1 MNRKKNRTQKH
12 QFMTYDKRSVIFKT
26 TIVEI
31 VEAKEFENGS
41 FKTVFKVIH
50 PQENEPKTCVL
61 WERSCMQVGDKI
73 EMKGIFK
80 DDIFLAYSAMVNR
93 YGNLSNST

>member
-1 MNRKKNRTQKH
+1 MNRKNKS

-26 TIVEI
+26 TVVEI

-50 PQENEPKTCVL
+50 PQENEPKTCVF

>member
-1 MNRKKNRTQKH
+1 MNRKNKS
-12 QFMTYDKRSVIFKT
+12 QFMTHDKRSVLFKT
-26 TIVEI
+26 TVVEI

-50 PQENEPKTCVL
+50 PQENEPKTCVF